1 MKNNRKNRISKGTMV
16 ALIVMVI
23 GMIILNACWAEEP
36 QWDVCYEMAN
46 RNVSW
51 TYAGRCAE

>member
-1 MKNNRKNRISKGTMV
+1 MKFNKKKLFSKGTLILM
-16 ALIVMVI
+16 ALILAGMVL
-23 GMIILNACWAEEP
+23 LNVCWAEEP

-51 TYAGRCAE
+51 TYAGR

>member
-1 MKNNRKNRISKGTMV
+1 MKNNRKNRISKGTMI

-36 QWDVCYEMAN
+36 AWDVCYEMAN
-46 RNVSW
+46 RNVEW
-51 TYAGRCAE
+51 TYAGR

>member
-1 MKNNRKNRISKGTMV
+1 MKFSKKKSFSKGTMV
-16 ALIVMVI
+16 VMVLLVA
-23 GMIILNACWAEEP
+23 GMVLLNACWAEEP